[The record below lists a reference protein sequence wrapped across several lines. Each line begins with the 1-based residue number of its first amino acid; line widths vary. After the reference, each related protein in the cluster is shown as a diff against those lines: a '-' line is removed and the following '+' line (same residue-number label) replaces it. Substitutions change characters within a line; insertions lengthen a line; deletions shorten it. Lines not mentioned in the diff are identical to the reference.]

1 MSWRKLDV
9 ILGMHCTLSRPSS
22 LLIMLGEPEGK
33 VIKYERSERR
43 EGRKGR
49 GKREREGDRRR
60 RRASESISDKSST
73 AARAARVGGSSA
85 ATVPI

>member
-1 MSWRKLDV
+1 MSWRKLNV

-43 EGRKGR
+43 EGRKGG

-60 RRASESISDKSST
+60 RAAESISDKSST
-73 AARAARVGGSSA
+73 AARAGGSSA